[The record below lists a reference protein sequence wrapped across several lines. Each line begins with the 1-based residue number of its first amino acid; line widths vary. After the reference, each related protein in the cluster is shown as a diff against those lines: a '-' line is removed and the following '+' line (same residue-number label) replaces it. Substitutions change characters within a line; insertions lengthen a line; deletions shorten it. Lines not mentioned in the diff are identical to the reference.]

1 MQPITSIEPATA
13 GAAKEA
19 RAAPFHCFRFANI
32 SPYPWWSARGIRRL
46 AAVSSAVLLAF
57 AAASVSAQN
66 AGQNAIDRSLLL
78 RQQQDQDLQK
88 RLDDAT
94 RSGGLGV
101 ATQPSGSAGDSLAS
115 PQLRLPP
122 AQLPSA
128 DLQSQQLYQSQQDRL
143 LEQQIQNR
151 SLPATMQ
158 EQQNQLQLQQFQ
170 REDQAQQLEREI
182 QSSSNR
188 ALHGLH

>member
-1 MQPITSIEPATA
+1 MQPITSIQLATA
-13 GAAKEA
+13 GDAKEA

-32 SPYPWWSARGIRRL
+32 SAYPWWSARGIGRV
-46 AAVSSAVLLAF
+46 AAVSSAALLAF
-57 AAASVSAQN
+57 AAASVSAQDV
-66 AGQNAIDRSLLL
+66 GQNAIDRNLLL
-78 RQQQDQDLQK
+78 RQQQEQDLQN

-94 RSGGLGV
+94 RNGPLGV
-101 ATQPSGSAGDSLAS
+101 PTQPSGSTGDSLAP
-115 PQLRLPP
+115 PQLVLPP

-128 DLQSQQLYQSQQDRL
+128 DLQSQQLYQSQQQRL

-151 SLPATMQ
+151 SLPVPTQ

-182 QSSSNR
+182 QSGSNR